1 VADGA
6 AAAEGKGAEPG
17 GDRTAGDAE
26 RLRERSSTT
35 EHKVGG
41 LTYTATA
48 GRWPL
53 KDTDG
58 TVKCAVSFVSYVAA
72 GTKDTARPI
81 TFVFNGGP
89 GSAAVWLHLGLFG
102 PRRIDLGDGLAPPVA
117 PYALVDNE
125 HTLLDVTDLVFID
138 PVETGFSTAAE
149 GVDKTEFLGLEEDVR
164 WVGEFIRLWVARN
177 GRWASPK
184 LVAGESY
191 GTTRAAGLA
200 SHLAEVHGM
209 SLSGVLLISSVLLFQ
224 TLTPAVGND
233 LPHVLAL
240 PTLAA
245 TAWYHGKGEYAGS
258 SLDEA
263 VTAAEDFATSTY
275 ASYLLREP
283 RATDDERDAV
293 AKQLGGLIGLPTD
306 IILRNR
312 LRVPKNRF
320 LKELR
325 RDEGVVVAHFDG
337 RIIGQDID
345 AGAAGTEDDP
355 SFWTVRWPY
364 TAAYMH
370 YLRSE
375 LDVDADEPYVV
386 INMTL
391 GADWK
396 WGEAGNGKYADVA
409 SGLRQTMLRDP
420 HLGVFLANGYF
431 DFATPFFAAEW
442 TLDHLGLPPERAKSI
457 VMRRY
462 KAGHMMYTDTACLAE
477 VSGDIRAFI
486 KAQTRT

>member
-1 VADGA
+1 
-6 AAAEGKGAEPG
+6 
-17 GDRTAGDAE
+17 
-26 RLRERSSTT
+26 
-35 EHKVGG
+35 
-41 LTYTATA
+41 
-48 GRWPL
+48 
-53 KDTDG
+53 
-58 TVKCAVSFVSYVAA
+58 
-72 GTKDTARPI
+72 
-81 TFVFNGGP
+81 
-89 GSAAVWLHLGLFG
+89 
-102 PRRIDLGDGLAPPVA
+102 
-117 PYALVDNE
+117 
-125 HTLLDVTDLVFID
+125 
-138 PVETGFSTAAE
+138 
-149 GVDKTEFLGLEEDVR
+149 
-164 WVGEFIRLWVARN
+164 
-177 GRWASPK
+177 
-184 LVAGESY
+184 
-191 GTTRAAGLA
+191 
-200 SHLAEVHGM
+200 M

-263 VTAAEDFATSTY
+263 VTAAEDFATSSN

-375 LDVDADEPYVV
+375 LGVDADEPYVI